1 MYGQPLNGQH
11 CSTRAPNYTRTGGKN
26 AEAVID
32 CLTKA
37 SMISELTTNLSF
49 TLADNFEYYLPRP
62 NLYRAAD
69 NQPILTS
76 SFNYQSLNEDV
87 LTIDAKGKVTLV
99 GAGEATIRVQADPD
113 YYEIDEQ
120 LEYKVTVL
128 DEGQPIA
135 LQRIEIGQATLLSPG
150 SEHQVLSP
158 KGTTMVRAYAYARSD
173 SHTHMPAMTL
183 TIDANGQQ
191 LSKPMICP
199 SNAKVGSFSSP
210 SYQLEEV
217 CYSIIEGEDAD
228 NFITSGMLV
237 TVSSDSGLTLTSQ
250 PRVNRQGTINVKLI
264 PGLDANG
271 VARVPVVADYDKTLR
286 QTYPLAKTNISVR
299 EAVDLKSDVTPAL
312 GIVEQLRK
320 LETDGKTYFYGL
332 VPGICYGTVGL
343 AWIPGASAV
352 GRDSACNF
360 SIRSTFIH
368 ELGHNLSLGH
378 APGCGPTS
386 GDPFWASGA
395 WEGVSRA
402 ALSPAPLFEQA
413 DRTVISPKDKRIHA
427 DSDAMNYCVGD
438 RFSQYNYQKLADYVN
453 SKSWFSDQ
461 PTRSK
466 MVPNSEPMLL
476 ISGEIVDGKVL
487 LEPIIASN
495 NPHGGQDLD
504 WKEPSND
511 LSQYTMLINATD
523 GIIMHD
529 LPLIKLDHG
538 DQKRFSMEI
547 PASAH
552 INALKFFDGEQELT
566 LEINGLH
573 AQQQLTTRGSF
584 SGQAIDYQGDYVH
597 WDNSKYPWLTLVHT
611 QVDGSRLT
619 LALNA
624 TGGELAVDQSQL
636 HGGSLHFS
644 LSDGINS
651 VIHTE
656 ILPEA
661 TPPQPAPTTPALPA
675 YQASSPYQAGD
686 QVSNAGGNYQCKPFP
701 YSGWCGGSTSHYA
714 PGTGSNW
721 TDAWF
726 KL

>member
-1 MYGQPLNGQH
+1 
-11 CSTRAPNYTRTGGKN
+11 
-26 AEAVID
+26 
-32 CLTKA
+32 
-37 SMISELTTNLSF
+37 
-49 TLADNFEYYLPRP
+49 
-62 NLYRAAD
+62 
-69 NQPILTS
+69 
-76 SFNYQSLNEDV
+76 
-87 LTIDAKGKVTLV
+87 
-99 GAGEATIRVQADPD
+99 
-113 YYEIDEQ
+113 
-120 LEYKVTVL
+120 
-128 DEGQPIA
+128 
-135 LQRIEIGQATLLSPG
+135 
-150 SEHQVLSP
+150 
-158 KGTTMVRAYAYARSD
+158 
-173 SHTHMPAMTL
+173 
-183 TIDANGQQ
+183 
-191 LSKPMICP
+191 
-199 SNAKVGSFSSP
+199 
-210 SYQLEEV
+210 
-217 CYSIIEGEDAD
+217 
-228 NFITSGMLV
+228 
-237 TVSSDSGLTLTSQ
+237 
-250 PRVNRQGTINVKLI
+250 
-264 PGLDANG
+264 
-271 VARVPVVADYDKTLR
+271 DYDKTLR

-343 AWIPGASAV
+343 AWIPGSSAV

-368 ELGHNLSLGH
+368 ELGHNLGLGH

-427 DSDAMNYCVGD
+427 DSDAMNYCIGD

-466 MVPNSEPMLL
+466 MAQNSEPMLL

-523 GIIMHD
+523 GIIIHD
-529 LPLIKLDHG
+529 LPLMKLDHG

-584 SGQAIDYQGDYVH
+584 SGQTIDYQGDYVH

-636 HGGSLHFS
+636 H
-644 LSDGINS
+644 D
-651 VIHTE
+651 
-656 ILPEA
+656 
-661 TPPQPAPTTPALPA
+661 
-675 YQASSPYQAGD
+675 
-686 QVSNAGGNYQCKPFP
+686 
-701 YSGWCGGSTSHYA
+701 
-714 PGTGSNW
+714 
-721 TDAWF
+721 
-726 KL
+726 